1 MVGHRCFFALLQV
14 DLWSRLSSC
23 YPVFFLRAFSE
34 LTLSAIGLSGNREW
48 SSCHKFGWILGGS
61 CQSRSKGGWG
71 TARLIENSCK
81 FFAIHHLGVLYTWIR
96 TYWFYQHPRLMSPC
110 LFYLFNDTTDVFQ
123 IAVAG
128 FGNAQEDWLI
138 LNLWLLLSWGYVEG
152 SKWGLRGLSVCRNV
166 FLMEL
171 LQGVSSAV
179 VPWACG
185 QSQPL
190 AMIWITPLFIT
201 MSMWVILSHCPV
213 DCFL

>member
-1 MVGHRCFFALLQV
+1 MVGHHCFFALLQV

-34 LTLSAIGLSGNREW
+34 LILSAIGLFGNREW

-152 SKWGLRGLSVCRNV
+152 SKWGLRGFSVCRNV